1 MEIVA
6 QFAVNIIPEARG
18 DLSISIPAH
27 HFSGPEMID
36 LNNVRKEFAAFLSA
50 DPGRFRMDAALAH
63 VVTMAYQQGIKD
75 AQAVPPPA
83 EPIKVL

>member
-1 MEIVA
+1 
-6 QFAVNIIPEARG
+6 
-18 DLSISIPAH
+18 
-27 HFSGPEMID
+27 MID

-50 DPGRFRMDAALAH
+50 DPGRFRRDAALAH

>member
-1 MEIVA
+1 
-6 QFAVNIIPEARG
+6 
-18 DLSISIPAH
+18 
-27 HFSGPEMID
+27 MID

-75 AQAVPPPA
+75 AREVRPPA
-83 EPIKVL
+83 DALEVL